1 MNLASL
7 NGNGSVDNSSAL
19 QRILSGLAGLERPTT
34 LDLPDG
40 IYAVSETIEVPVLV
54 SLRLAPGAC
63 IRAMPGFKG
72 DAVIRKQ
79 RGAPGVHLPY
89 GRITGGIIDG
99 GKQPLIG
106 IHVPYGCRFDIG
118 ELDVVDCLLKGIYVG
133 DKADTWGYEINIHN
147 VRCAIDEKTASAAG
161 SIMVWHS

>member
-1 MNLASL
+1 MMNLATL
-7 NGNGSVDNSSAL
+7 NSDGSVDNSSAL
-19 QRILSGLAGLERPTT
+19 RSLLSELAALGRPAT

-40 IYAVSETIEVPVLV
+40 IYAIAETLEVPVAV

-63 IRAMPGFKG
+63 LRALPSFKG

-79 RGAPGVHLPY
+79 RGTPGVHLHY

-106 IHVPYGCRFDIG
+106 IHFQYGCRFEIS
-118 ELDVVDCLLKGIYVG
+118 ELEIVGFLLKGIYVG
-133 DKADTWGYEINIHN
+133 DPGDTWG
-147 VRCAIDEKTASAAG
+147 
-161 SIMVWHS
+161 